1 MRCPYCGTLDNR
13 VIDSRLSQ
21 AGEVTRRRRECEKC
35 GRRYTTYERVEQMLP
50 LVIKNDGRRQ
60 PYDRNKLLAG
70 LRRACVKRPISAEA
84 LERLL
89 SQVERWMADT
99 GEQEVSATQLGDQ
112 VLVELRDL
120 DQVAYVRFAS
130 VYRDF
135 QDVSQF
141 LEELTKLKGR
151 DGDGR

>member
-1 MRCPYCGTLDNR
+1 MSPDMRCPYCGTLDNR

-21 AGEVTRRRRECEKC
+21 AGEVTRRRRECESC
-35 GRRYTTYERVEQMLP
+35 GRRYTTYERVEHTTP
-50 LVIKNDGRRQ
+50 LIIKKDGRRQ

-70 LRRACVKRPISAEA
+70 LRRACVKRPVSAEA

-89 SQVERWMADT
+89 NQVERWMADT
-99 GEQEVSATQLGDQ
+99 GDQEISSADLGER
-112 VLVELRDL
+112 VLLELREL

-135 QDVSQF
+135 QDVGEF
-141 LEELTKLKGR
+141 LGEHTQLKE
-151 DGDGR
+151 